1 MLNSCEICCGGWMDC
16 SVPDVFKDLRK
27 LEKFGDTLDLP
38 VCFLQLLHNLG
49 QIKCYVDPTFN
60 ELELFMDTLLT
71 PSHLVGVPML

>member
-1 MLNSCEICCGGWMDC
+1 MDC
-16 SVPDVFKDLRK
+16 SVLDVFKDLRK

-60 ELELFMDTLLT
+60 ELELFMDT
-71 PSHLVGVPML
+71 